1 MSTSMS
7 IDVPAELWK
16 VPEDFHKEAGPKNAA
31 AEAGAKNI
39 NVVGEKSTGKAM
51 EKVNI

>member
-16 VPEDFHKEAGPKNAA
+16 VPEDVHKKAGPKNAA

-39 NVVGEKSTGKAM
+39 NEVGEKSTGKAM